1 MQKPQF
7 GDVLSLTSHQMGGK
21 IVMLMMTEANIWD
34 KITTYVAENR
44 EKTALEAEIEQE
56 VLIENAY
63 DDFQYTSIEN

>member
-1 MQKPQF
+1 
-7 GDVLSLTSHQMGGK
+7 
-21 IVMLMMTEANIWD
+21 VMLMMTEANIWD

-44 EKTALEAEIEQE
+44 EKAALEAEIEQE